1 MTIQHRP
8 EVLAP
13 AGDMERLIAAV
24 KYGADAVYLG
34 GSSFGMRANAGN
46 FDDEELR
53 EGVAYAHSH
62 GVRVYLTCNTLP
74 TNAEADALEGF
85 LLRAAQAGVDALIV
99 ADVGV
104 LMLARRVVPQ
114 IDVHI
119 STQTGV
125 VNYLTANALYQLG
138 ARRVVL
144 ARELSLD
151 AIREIR
157 RRTPEDLEIECFV
170 HGAMCMSFSGRC
182 LLSNY
187 LTGRDANRG
196 ECAQPCRW
204 NYYLMEEKRPGQYF
218 PIFEDE
224 HGSYILNAKDMSM
237 IDHIDDLV
245 DAGITSLK
253 IEGRAKSAYYVS
265 VVTNAY
271 RQAVDR
277 YLADPEHYRLDGW
290 LAEEVYK
297 VSHREYCTGFYYGRP
312 DQCYLTGG
320 YVREWDIVGVV
331 ERCEGGRLYGTQRNR
346 FAAGDVLE
354 VLEPGREPYRLAV
367 AEIRDAAG
375 EPVPAAP
382 HAMMPFSVPC
392 EAVFTKGTILR
403 KEKAST

>member
-1 MTIQHRP
+1 MSNRIKP

-13 AGDMERLIAAV
+13 AGDFERLQAAV

-34 GSSFGMRANAGN
+34 ATSFGMRANAGN
-46 FDDEELR
+46 FNEEELR
-53 EGVAYAHSH
+53 AGVKFAHEH
-62 GVRVYLTCNTLP
+62 GVRVYLTCNILP
-74 TNAEADALEGF
+74 TNEEADQLEEF
-85 LLRAAQAGVDALIV
+85 LLRAADAGVDALIV
-99 ADVGV
+99 ADVGI
-104 LMLARRVVPQ
+104 LMMARRLVPQ
-114 IDVHI
+114 IDIHI

-125 VNYLTANALYQLG
+125 VNYLTANELYKLG
-138 ARRVVL
+138 AKRVVL
-144 ARELSLD
+144 ARELPLET
-151 AIREIR
+151 IREIR
-157 RRTPEDLEIECFV
+157 RRTPADLEIECFV

-204 NYYLMEEKRPGQYF
+204 SYYLMEEKRPGQYF

-271 RQAVDR
+271 RQAVDQ
-277 YLADPEHYRLDGW
+277 YVADPENYHLAGW

-297 VSHREYCTGFYYGRP
+297 VSHREYCARISAI
-312 DQCYLTGG
+312 C
-320 YVREWDIVGVV
+320 
-331 ERCEGGRLYGTQRNR
+331 
-346 FAAGDVLE
+346 
-354 VLEPGREPYRLAV
+354 
-367 AEIRDAAG
+367 
-375 EPVPAAP
+375 PAAMYGN
-382 HAMMPFSVPC
+382 AILWLWWITVPM
-392 EAVFTKGTILR
+392 AGSMAPSATGSLWGTRWKSSSPVSPLT
-403 KEKAST
+403 S

>member
-1 MTIQHRP
+1 MSNRIKP

-13 AGDMERLIAAV
+13 AGDFERLQAAV

-34 GSSFGMRANAGN
+34 ATSFGMRANAGN
-46 FDDEELR
+46 FNEEELR
-53 EGVAYAHSH
+53 AGVKFAHEH
-62 GVRVYLTCNTLP
+62 GVRVYLTCNILP
-74 TNAEADALEGF
+74 TNEEADQLEEF
-85 LLRAAQAGVDALIV
+85 LLRAADAGVDALIV
-99 ADVGV
+99 ADVGI
-104 LMLARRVVPQ
+104 LMMARRLVPQ
-114 IDVHI
+114 IDIHI

-125 VNYLTANALYQLG
+125 VNYLTANELYKLG
-138 ARRVVL
+138 AKRVVL
-144 ARELSLD
+144 ARELSLET
-151 AIREIR
+151 IREIR
-157 RRTPEDLEIECFV
+157 RRTPADLEIECFV

-204 NYYLMEEKRPGQYF
+204 SYYLMEEKRPGQYF

-271 RQAVDR
+271 RQAVDQ
-277 YLADPEHYRLDGW
+277 YVADPENYHLAGW

-297 VSHREYCTGFYYGRP
+297 VSHREYCTGFYYGRA
-312 DQCYLTGG
+312 DQCYLSGG
-320 YVREWDIVGVV
+320 YVRECDIVAVV
-331 ERCEGGRLYGTQRNR
+331 DHCADGWLYGTQRNR
-346 FAAGDVLE
+346 FAVGDE
-354 VLEPGREPYRLAV
+354 VEILEPGQPPYKLTV
-367 AEIRDAAG
+367 AEIRNG
-375 EPVPAAP
+375 EGESVPAAP
-382 HAMMPFSVPC
+382 HAMMAFSMPC
-392 EAVFTKGTILR
+392 PEGSFTQGTIIR
-403 KEKAST
+403 KNKN